1 MSDPPPLQESL
12 PPSESR
18 SVLSRSLGLAKDGV
32 TLAKPAVSA
41 GFSIAQTCVDAGFYI
56 PRQVC
61 FIKHPVNLAHSIT
74 TTSLQFSS
82 MIAQTSLHASN
93 RVLIMAGAQDGE
105 TYRLLKEYVDSQSH
119 TNGHDTRQALLD
131 VAALLV
137 QVGQELSNVH
147 PMELI
152 KGAQQLAEIHQ
163 EARDTRINQR
173 KQEQEQQ
180 HSTND
185 DEWSTSLYMQ
195 YAAAIYG
202 TQAALLGCCGAGGTI
217 DQNEIV
223 IPHPSELTSLSRHM
237 KFAAAAYGSKSC
249 KFMKCH
255 ESLQYWTSDVD
266 AIVSLTG
273 IRPEDVLYMSQDS
286 FTSTLYRPAHYCA
299 IDHANDEVI
308 VSIRGTLSIQDV
320 LVDLVCQSEAFQSV
334 HNDHSTLIEGRAHG
348 GFLKSAQTLAND
360 LHELVATTLQQY
372 PKYQLVIC
380 GHSLGGGVATV
391 LALLWAR
398 IPLFLSRNV
407 RAISYASPCV
417 VCNAISQAPFTR
429 RHVTSVVTGD
439 DVVSRFG
446 LATFRELQS
455 KLLALAKSD
464 DDGGDENMEVT
475 MPTNDDE
482 KLYCAGRVWWLE
494 SKEYE
499 PHPIVEVDPVQELY
513 EIGLFPDMFAI
524 HLPKAYLDTL
534 EALDHHHEQRQRQD

>member
-1 MSDPPPLQESL
+1 MSDPLPLKESI
-12 PPSESR
+12 PSPESR

-32 TLAKPAVSA
+32 MLAKPAVSA
-41 GFSIAQTCVDAGFYI
+41 GFSIAQTCVDVGFYI
-56 PRQVC
+56 PKRLC
-61 FIKHPVNLAHSIT
+61 LIKHPVNLAHSIT
-74 TTSLQFSS
+74 TSSLQFSS
-82 MIAQTSLHASN
+82 MIAQTSLHASD
-93 RVLIMAGAQDGE
+93 RVLVMAGAQDGE
-105 TYRLLKEYVDSQSH
+105 TYRLLKEYVDSQAH
-119 TNGHDTRQALLD
+119 ADGHDTRQALLD

-152 KGAQQLAEIHQ
+152 KGAQQLAEIHH

-173 KQEQEQQ
+173 KQEQQ

-185 DEWSTSLYMQ
+185 DDWSTSLYMQ

-202 TQAALLGCCGAGGTI
+202 TQAALLGCCGGGSM
-217 DQNEIV
+217 DKEII

-237 KFAAAAYGSKSC
+237 KFAAAAYGAKSC

-255 ESLQYWTSDVD
+255 DSLQYWTSDVD

-273 IRPEDVLYMSQDS
+273 ILPGDVLYMSQDS

-299 IDHANDEVI
+299 IDHANQEVI
-308 VSIRGTLSIQDV
+308 VSIRGTLSMQDV
-320 LVDLVCQSEAFQSV
+320 LVDLVCHSEAFQSV
-334 HNDHSTLIEGRAHG
+334 HNDHSTLIQGRAHG

-398 IPLFLSRNV
+398 IPLFLSRSV
-407 RAISYASPCV
+407 RAISFASPCV
-417 VCNAISQAPFTR
+417 VCKDISQAPFTR

-464 DDGGDENMEVT
+464 DGGDENMEVT
-475 MPTNDDE
+475 PTNDDE

-534 EALDHHHEQRQRQD
+534 EALDHHHEQRQRQDSS